1 MSGTTNPEPLD
12 EQELV
17 LVLNAVTAQV
27 RAATELARENIA
39 AMKETVDRMEAAV
52 RA

>member
-27 RAATELARENIA
+27 PGGDGTGSGEHRRDEGNR
-39 AMKETVDRMEAAV
+39 
-52 RA
+52 

>member
-17 LVLNAVTAQV
+17 LVLNADTVQV
-27 RAATELARENIA
+27 RAATELVRENIA
-39 AMKETVDRMEAAV
+39 AMKECVYQLEAAV